1 MPRKEFSA
9 AVRRAAWERANGMC
23 EAIWSGRRCNFPV
36 HIGCFIYEH
45 LNPVWMCD
53 DASLENCAVYCLAC
67 AKAKT
72 KTDIKNIAKVK
83 RIQKKRAGLRK
94 PRGRPLPGTKR
105 SGIKR
110 KVNGQVVR
118 RKIR

>member
-1 MPRKEFSA
+1 M
-9 AVRRAAWERANGMC
+9 G
-23 EAIWSGRRCNFPV
+23 RCNAPV
-36 HIGCFIYEH
+36 DLGGFHYDHIV
-45 LNPVWMCD
+45 PTWMSD
-53 DASLENCAVYCLAC
+53 DCGVENGQLLCIFCHRT
-67 AKAKT
+67 KT
-72 KTDIKNIAKVK
+72 KQDIKNIAKVK